1 MKKEFKIELTIYIII
16 IIILSIW
23 FGYYQVKL
31 RNADK
36 KLEQIENQYNEITQ
50 EYEHIREQYINE
62 IKEVE

>member
-62 IKEVE
+62 INEVE

>member
-36 KLEQIENQYNEITQ
+36 KLEQIENQYIEITQ
-50 EYEHIREQYINE
+50 EYENIREQYINE

>member
-1 MKKEFKIELTIYIII
+1 MKKEFKIELTVYIII

>member
-1 MKKEFKIELTIYIII
+1 MKKEFKIELTVYIII

-36 KLEQIENQYNEITQ
+36 KLEQIETQYNEITQ
-50 EYEHIREQYINE
+50 EYENIREQYINE